1 MRVRYFLTTA
11 ALVVLVAV
19 SGLGCRGT
27 RPYPV
32 SGRVV
37 YDDGE
42 TASDLVGAAVIFTSD
57 ELRVSASGEIDRQGR
72 FTLTMQRRDDGA
84 WPSRYKVVIVPAV
97 DFGVDDPRHKAR
109 KSHLPAAY
117 TDPGTTDLSA
127 TVEAKANDVTLTLT
141 RTKTGRR

>member
-1 MRVRYFLTTA
+1 MRVRRFPPAAVLA
-11 ALVVLVAV
+11 ALLTA
-19 SGLGCRGT
+19 LGPGCQGP

-57 ELRVSASGEIDRQGR
+57 ELRVSASGEIDRLGR
-72 FTLTMQRRDDGA
+72 FTLTMQRKDDGA
-84 WPSRYKVVIVPAV
+84 WPGRYKVVIVPAV

-127 TVEAKANDVTLTLT
+127 TVEAKSNDVTLTLT